1 MGGVAEKTAKD
12 FKITR
17 EQCDKWA
24 VLSYERAAKANKE
37 GWLKNSIAPVKISE
51 KETVTLYPISLFLT
65 PFP

>member
-24 VLSYERAAKANKE
+24 VLSYERAAKANKD
-37 GWLKNSIAPVKISE
+37 GVLKHSIAPIKISE
-51 KETVTLYPISLFLT
+51 KETVILYMISHFLT
-65 PFP
+65 LFP